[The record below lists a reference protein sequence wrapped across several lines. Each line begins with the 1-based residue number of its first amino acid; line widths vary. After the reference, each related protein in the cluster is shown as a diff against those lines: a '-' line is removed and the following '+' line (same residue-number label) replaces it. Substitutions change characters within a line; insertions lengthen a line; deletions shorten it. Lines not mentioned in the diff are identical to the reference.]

1 MKTLIF
7 SLPRLFAVSAHA
19 GTVATRDYA
28 ANFNAPNNSN
38 AKSEFSYG
46 TPFAEAFGPLA
57 SPPEHLRG

>member
-7 SLPRLFAVSAHA
+7 SLAGLFAVSAHA

-28 ANFNAPNNSN
+28 ANSNAPNNSN

-46 TPFAEAFGPLA
+46 IPFRGGLWATGL
-57 SPPEHLRG
+57 PPNT